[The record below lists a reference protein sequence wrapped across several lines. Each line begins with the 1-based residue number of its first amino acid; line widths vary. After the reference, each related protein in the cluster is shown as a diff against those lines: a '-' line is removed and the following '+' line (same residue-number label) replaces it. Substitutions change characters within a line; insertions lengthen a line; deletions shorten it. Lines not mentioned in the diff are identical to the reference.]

1 VIWRR
6 IGFRLLALLP
16 ILFASSVVVFFTL
29 NLVPG
34 SAASAFLGNHQTP
47 HTIAVF
53 NHRYGLDRPLVVQY
67 VDWVS
72 HAIHGDFGQSLQSQD
87 AVGPQVV
94 SRIPITLELAGLGML
109 VALLI
114 GLPLGIVA
122 AVRRG
127 RRTDIGLSIIAVG
140 GMSIP
145 NFVVA
150 TVLVLVFALQLGL
163 VPVGGYIPFSE
174 DPLRNLTLL
183 ALPAIALGLASST
196 ILFRIMRSS
205 MLEVLESDYVRT
217 ATAKGVSF
225 RMVVLRHAFRNALIP
240 FLTVAGLE
248 FAGLFGGAVI
258 IEQIFLIPGLGS
270 YVYEAVQG
278 RDYFVLLASV
288 MVMATMVVVVNAL
301 VDIAAMFIDPRRV
314 AGEAR

>member
-1 VIWRR
+1 MIWRR
-6 IGFRLLALLP
+6 IAFRLLALLP
-16 ILFASSVVVFFTL
+16 ILFASSLVVFFTL

-34 SAASAFLGNHQTP
+34 SAASAFLGNHQTA

-67 VDWVS
+67 LDWAS
-72 HAIHGDFGQSLQSQD
+72 HAVHGDFGKSLQSQD

-109 VALLI
+109 VALVI
-114 GLPLGIVA
+114 GLPLGIIA

-127 RRTDIGLSIIAVG
+127 RRTDIALSMVAVG

-150 TVLVLVFALQLGL
+150 TALVLVFALQLGW
-163 VPVGGYIPFSE
+163 VPVGGYVPFSE

-183 ALPAIALGLASST
+183 ALPAVALGLASST

-225 RMVVLRHAFRNALIP
+225 RLVVLRHAFRNALIP

-270 YVYEAVQG
+270 YVYLAVQG

>member
-1 VIWRR
+1 MIWRR